1 MPAKKKGESN
11 SFGGVQVRIG
21 NGPGDDEEW
30 WRQSPQALG
39 SAFYACGMAKPFPL
53 HRERSGTFA
62 NIATIFLEQSPKPVV
77 VLDHDLIR
85 RLDATLTALP
95 GDLRGLVLAS
105 SAPRAFVA
113 GADLKSIQEMDD
125 DHLHRYLAYASSVY
139 IKLSRVPYPT
149 VAAINGA
156 ALGGGLE
163 LAMHCDGLVAAPAP
177 KVDGVSKPYP
187 VGLPEA
193 GLAICPGWGGTT
205 LLAARIDPATAIR
218 ATAAGKPMML
228 DDAVKAGLFD
238 IVAAD
243 AEGLLP
249 AAKKWLIEQALRGR
263 AGNRTVRDGAPLK
276 HSGRSAIAQRVIPAI
291 DAARDEVGKTDA
303 GKAVLMALD
312 AGVTKGFA
320 ACLRVEQEQLVR
332 LRNLPAAK
340 EAIASF
346 FAKKK

>member
-1 MPAKKKGESN
+1 M
-11 SFGGVQVRIG
+11 V
-21 NGPGDDEEW
+21 
-30 WRQSPQALG
+30 
-39 SAFYACGMAKPFPL
+39 KPFAVI
-53 HRERSGTFA
+53 RERSGPFA
-62 NIATIFLEQSPKPVV
+62 HIATIFLEQSPKPVV

-95 GDLRGLVLAS
+95 RDLRGLVLAS

-113 GADLKSIQEMDD
+113 GADLKSIQDMSD
-125 DHLHRYLAYASSVY
+125 DHLHRYLAYASGVY
-139 IKLSRVPYPT
+139 IKLSRLPFPT

-156 ALGGGLE
+156 VLGGGLE

-177 KVDGVSKPYP
+177 RVDGVSKPYP

-205 LLAARIDPATAIR
+205 LLASRIDPATAIR
-218 ATAAGKPMML
+218 ATATGKPMML
-228 DDAVKAGLFD
+228 DDAVKVGLFD
-238 IVAAD
+238 IVAPD

-249 AAKKWLIEQALRGR
+249 AAKKWLVEQSFKGR
-263 AGNRTVRDGAPLK
+263 SVRDGAPLK
-276 HSGRSAIAQRVIPAI
+276 HSGRVAIAARVIPAI
-291 DAARDEVGKTDA
+291 DAVRDEVSKTDA
-303 GKAVLMALD
+303 GKAVLLALD
-312 AGVTKGFA
+312 AGVTRGFA

-340 EAIASF
+340 EAIANF

>member
-1 MPAKKKGESN
+1 M
-11 SFGGVQVRIG
+11 V
-21 NGPGDDEEW
+21 
-30 WRQSPQALG
+30 
-39 SAFYACGMAKPFPL
+39 KPFPVI
-53 HRERSGTFA
+53 RERSGPFA
-62 NIATIFLEQSPKPVV
+62 HIATIFLEQSPKPVV
-77 VLDHDLIR
+77 VLDHPLIR
-85 RLDATLTALP
+85 RLEATLSALP
-95 GDLRGLVLAS
+95 RDLRGLVLAS

-113 GADLKSIQEMDD
+113 GADLKSIQEMSDD
-125 DHLHRYLAYASSVY
+125 NLHRYLVYASSVY
-139 IKLSRVPYPT
+139 VKLSKLPYPT

-228 DDAVKAGLFD
+228 DDAAKAGLFD

-249 AAKKWLIEQALRGR
+249 AAKKWLIEQSLKG
-263 AGNRTVRDGAPLK
+263 RTVRDGAPLK
-276 HSGRSAIAQRVIPAI
+276 HSGRVAIAPRVIAAI
-291 DAARDEVGKTDA
+291 DSVRDEVCKTDA
-303 GKAVLMALD
+303 GKSVIMALD
-312 AGVTKGFA
+312 AGVTRGFA

-340 EAIASF
+340 EAITNF

>member
-1 MPAKKKGESN
+1 M
-11 SFGGVQVRIG
+11 V
-21 NGPGDDEEW
+21 
-30 WRQSPQALG
+30 
-39 SAFYACGMAKPFPL
+39 KPFPVI
-53 HRERSGTFA
+53 RERSGPFA
-62 NIATIFLEQSPKPVV
+62 HIATIFLEQSPKPVV
-77 VLDHDLIR
+77 VLDHPLIR
-85 RLDATLTALP
+85 RLEATLSALP
-95 GDLRGLVLAS
+95 RDLRGLVLAS

-113 GADLKSIQEMDD
+113 GADLKSIQEMSDD
-125 DHLHRYLAYASSVY
+125 NLHRYLAYASSVY
-139 IKLSRVPYPT
+139 VKLSKLPYPT

-228 DDAVKAGLFD
+228 DDAAKAGLFD

-249 AAKKWLIEQALRGR
+249 AAKKWLIEQSLKG
-263 AGNRTVRDGAPLK
+263 RTVRDGAPLK
-276 HSGRSAIAQRVIPAI
+276 HSGRVAIAPRVIAAI
-291 DAARDEVGKTDA
+291 DSVRDEVCKTDA
-303 GKAVLMALD
+303 GKAVIMALD
-312 AGVTKGFA
+312 AGVTRGFA

-340 EAIASF
+340 EAISNF

>member
-1 MPAKKKGESN
+1 M
-11 SFGGVQVRIG
+11 V
-21 NGPGDDEEW
+21 
-30 WRQSPQALG
+30 
-39 SAFYACGMAKPFPL
+39 KPFPVI
-53 HRERSGTFA
+53 RERSGPFA
-62 NIATIFLEQSPKPVV
+62 HIATIFMEQSPKPVV
-77 VLDHDLIR
+77 VLDHPLIR
-85 RLDATLTALP
+85 RLDATLSALP
-95 GDLRGLVLAS
+95 RDLRGLVLAS

-113 GADLKSIQEMDD
+113 GADLKSIQEMNDD
-125 DHLHRYLAYASSVY
+125 DLHRYLAYASGVY
-139 IKLSRVPYPT
+139 VKLSRLPFPT

-205 LLAARIDPATAIR
+205 LLAARIDPAAAIR

-228 DDAVKAGLFD
+228 DDAAKAGLFD
-238 IVAAD
+238 IIAAD

-249 AAKKWLIEQALRGR
+249 AAKKWLIEQSLKGR
-263 AGNRTVRDGAPLK
+263 CVRDGAPLK
-276 HSGRSAIAQRVIPAI
+276 HSGRVAIAPRVI
-291 DAARDEVGKTDA
+291 AAMDSVRDEVCKTDA
-303 GKAVLMALD
+303 GKAVMMALD
-312 AGVTKGFA
+312 AGVTRGFA

-340 EAIASF
+340 EAIANF